1 MRRRS
6 FACPRVRRS
15 HHQPLWERYP
25 HGQRILARPAST
37 VRHIGRRRRNHRIH
51 RVLPGTAVAHPSTA
65 GHGNPYEMAF
75 VVSSQVMELYFG
87 LLCHELARARREV
100 RADDVPAALRT
111 LLRSVSHL
119 RALEGTWESYA
130 DMTPA
135 DWNPIKARLGKG
147 ESSSVHSCMYRHLA
161 FLLGLKS
168 SKMLEPHRSTPLIH
182 KGLQEA
188 LSAPSLYDEVLNL
201 LQRRGLPLPESVVHR
216 DFAEP
221 YVSRP
226 EVEAA
231 WVRVYHEKS
240 FAELMALGELLTQ
253 VSDHFTRWRERH
265 LTVTMRTFGAKPGYY
280 RTEAVARLR
289 RGLDQPVFPELW
301 SSRTAL

>member
-1 MRRRS
+1 MANKSWRDLRPPS
-6 FACPRVRRS
+6 ATSGDDDGTTGYIEYFQVRQL
-15 HHQPLWERYP
+15 HTLQ
-25 HGQRILARPAST
+25 RPATESAYDM
-37 VRHIGRRRRNHRIH
+37 G
-51 RVLPGTAVAHPSTA
+51 
-65 GHGNPYEMAF
+65 F

-100 RADDVPAALRT
+100 HDDDVCAASLTLR
-111 LLRSVSHL
+111 RSVSHL

-147 ESSSVHSCMYRHLA
+147 ESSSVHSYMYRHMA

-188 LSAPSLYDEVLNL
+188 LSAPSLYDEVLAL
-201 LQRRGLPLPESVVHR
+201 LGRRGLPLPEEVVHR

-221 YVSRP
+221 YVPRP

-231 WVRVYHEKS
+231 WVRVYREKS
-240 FAELMALGELLTQ
+240 FAELQALGELLTQ
-253 VSDHFTRWRERH
+253 VSEHFTRWLQRH
-265 LTVTMRTFGAKPGYY
+265 LTVTVRTFGAKPGYY
-280 RTEAVARLR
+280 GTDAVAWLR

-301 SSRTAL
+301 SSRTSM